1 MSRMF
6 FNDPFRTCGKI
17 SEFDKIPGYWGV
29 RTFQAGHGYP
39 LSAQRYLSIDAVP
52 K

>member
-17 SEFDKIPGYWGV
+17 SKFDKIPGYWGV
-29 RTFQAGHGYP
+29 RTFQTGHGYP
-39 LSAQRYLSIDAVP
+39 LSDHYNTC
-52 K
+52 